1 MAEPGDLEDLQ
12 NQLEELIG
20 LIEDEGREPSWD
32 EEDLIQELNDL
43 IEMLQQEVVD
53 VEEFMERRERL
64 LDKDPALL
72 SDGEIDSWERWRD
85 ESGSP

>member
-20 LIEDEGREPSWD
+20 LIEDEGREPSYD
-32 EEDLIQELNDL
+32 EEDEIQELNNL
-43 IEMLQQEVVD
+43 IEMTQEEEVD
-53 VEEFMERRERL
+53 VEDYDERRDRL